1 MKLNRKNSLEKG
13 SKMQANQGNS
23 TTAAQTDV
31 QPYRWAILT
40 MVAATFILTFLDR
53 FVWPPLIPVVV
64 PVLGINMSQAGAYM
78 SAFYIGYVLTQVPAG
93 VLTDFV
99 GVRLILTLSLI
110 IEGVTTFSMGSITT
124 YSTGFA
130 LRVMTGIGAG
140 AVFGACTRAV
150 MEWFPSRERGTAMG
164 VLLASPSSG
173 IVLASLSVPHL
184 NVLLGWQGAFRVVG
198 VVTAAAGA
206 LVFFLVRTSSTAKMG
221 SSIIEGFKVVLGSK
235 DLILTACCGFS
246 LMWCEISMATWT
258 FAHIKNLGMSLV
270 GPAWW
275 IMILYGIGGVL
286 GPVFSGVASDKLGG
300 RKQILILALAVTAPV
315 TVIFGYQTSIYS
327 LWIVGFIFGF
337 VSYTANPHLTVLIS
351 EFAGQQYAAMA
362 NGTSNFIFQLA
373 SIIGPWVMGLAIDIT
388 KSFHSVWWIMALGPI
403 VGILLLI
410 PVNPKNIR
418 A

>member
-1 MKLNRKNSLEKG
+1 
-13 SKMQANQGNS
+13 MQASQANS
-23 TTAAQTDV
+23 VTAAQADV
-31 QPYRWAILT
+31 HPYRWVILT

-64 PVLGINMSQAGAYM
+64 PFLKINMSQAGAYM

-99 GVRLILTLSLI
+99 GVRLILALSLI
-110 IEGVTTFSMGSITT
+110 IEGVTTFGMGSITT
-124 YSTGFA
+124 YSAGFA

-140 AVFGACTRAV
+140 AVFGACTRAI

-173 IVLASLSVPHL
+173 IILASLSVPHL
-184 NVLLGWQGAFRVVG
+184 NLLLGWQGAFRVVG
-198 VVTAAAGA
+198 VITAAVG
-206 LVFFLVRTSSTAKMG
+206 VFVLFLVRTSSTAKMG
-221 SSIIEGFKVVLGSK
+221 SSIVEGFRVVLGSK
-235 DLILTACCGFS
+235 DLILTALCGFS

-258 FAHIKNLGMSLV
+258 FAHIKHLGMSLV
-270 GPAWW
+270 VAGN
-275 IMILYGIGGVL
+275 IMISYGVGGVL
-286 GPVFSGVASDKLGG
+286 APVLSGVVSDKLGG
-300 RKQILILALAVTAPV
+300 RKQILICALAVTAPV
-315 TVIFGYQTSIYS
+315 TVIFGYQSSILS
-327 LWIVGFIFGF
+327 LTVMGFIFGF

-362 NGTSNFIFQLA
+362 NGTGNFIFQLA
-373 SIIGPWVMGLAIDIT
+373 SIIGPWVMGLSIDIT
-388 KSFHSVWWIMALGPI
+388 KSFYSVWWIMALGPI

-410 PVNPKNIR
+410 PVNPKNVR